1 MMNGGFM
8 AAEDY
13 GSKVVWLMAG
23 IAIGATVALLY
34 APASGEQT
42 RRTIAKR
49 TKEGREA
56 ISDSGRDML
65 ERGKEMYQTCRKTAN
80 GAADM
85 FERVR
90 KILEASAAN
99 LRGCHITK

>member
-1 MMNGGFM
+1 MMDGGFM

-34 APASGEQT
+34 APASGEET
-42 RRTIAKR
+42 RRTIVKR

-56 ISDSGRDML
+56 ISDSGREML
-65 ERGKEMYQTCRKTAN
+65 ERGKEMYEKGRKMADD
-80 GAADM
+80 AAEM
-85 FERVR
+85 FERGR
-90 KILEASAAN
+90 KIVEGTAAN
-99 LRGCHITK
+99 LKG